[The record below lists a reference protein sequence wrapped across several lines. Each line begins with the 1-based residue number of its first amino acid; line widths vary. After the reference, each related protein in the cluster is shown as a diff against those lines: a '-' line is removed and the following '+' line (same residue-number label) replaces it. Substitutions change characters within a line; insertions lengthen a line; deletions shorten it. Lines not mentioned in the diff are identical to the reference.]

1 VKNKKKNKKKT
12 HVYLHKTHNR
22 HPKSKKT
29 RKESTQGCLKS
40 NQETKAKRSRGTWK
54 HVVEKIFNLPRWKVG
69 QKKRTFQ
76 LMIIDT
82 ISVRVLDGISNA
94 RLQGS
99 PQGSGKEA
107 ARKRPCV
114 LGTRVGCFPVW
125 KHGATQSDETLRQKP
140 RPSFVVFRLNLISLL
155 TLEKERQN

>member
-1 VKNKKKNKKKT
+1 
-12 HVYLHKTHNR
+12 
-22 HPKSKKT
+22 
-29 RKESTQGCLKS
+29 
-40 NQETKAKRSRGTWK
+40 
-54 HVVEKIFNLPRWKVG
+54 
-69 QKKRTFQ
+69 
-76 LMIIDT
+76 MIIDT